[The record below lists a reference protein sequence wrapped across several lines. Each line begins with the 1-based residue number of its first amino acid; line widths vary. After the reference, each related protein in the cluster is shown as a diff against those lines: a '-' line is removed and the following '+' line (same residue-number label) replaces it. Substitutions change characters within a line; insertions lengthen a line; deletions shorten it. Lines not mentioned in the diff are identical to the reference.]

1 MTSSGNNSASNS
13 LLASVDLAGSLP
25 IFPLAPGGTLP
36 TSLVLPDFRQ
46 KRLLFQHLAH
56 PGQVH
61 VYRTECRAGD
71 RLRVQML
78 MPVLPQG
85 RAVAPAFAIVAQSLP
100 YSADVR
106 KLPFDLPAGYSAV
119 VAPPPSELMT
129 PLRDVL
135 TRVHYYPGP
144 VIDTRTLV
152 GGQCYIVVWSPQHQM
167 GKYALQLGH
176 SWPWQVG
183 YWAQLPRYWW
193 QIRGWFGQ
201 SRVAAYV
208 AGAGVIFIGLLA
220 AIVLREM
227 MKGQGDKETRGQG
240 E

>member
-1 MTSSGNNSASNS
+1 M
-13 LLASVDLAGSLP
+13 LASVDLAGSLP

-36 TSLVLPDFRQ
+36 TSLALPDFRQ
-46 KRLLFQHLAH
+46 KRVLFQHLAR

-78 MPVLPQG
+78 MPVLPNG
-85 RAVAPAFAIVAQSLP
+85 RAVAPAFAVVAQSLP

-106 KLPFDLPAGYSAV
+106 KLPFELPAGYSAV
-119 VAPPPSELMT
+119 VAPPPGELMT
-129 PLRDVL
+129 PLQDVL

-152 GGQCYIVVWSPQHQM
+152 GGRCYIVVWSPQHQM
-167 GKYALQLGH
+167 GKYALQIGH

-201 SRVAAYV
+201 SRAAAYV
-208 AGAGVIFIGLLA
+208 VGAGVLLLSFLALIGL
-220 AIVLREM
+220 REIF
-227 MKGQGDKETRGQG
+227 KRPGDMATQRDG